1 MTIHGYSKGVLQK
14 IKEHEMKNLRRTV
27 FLFGAA
33 LCLLAACADDPAN
46 NPGDDPPSVDLSVPA
61 PSALPALAAGIKL
74 VDSET
79 EARALFIGAVAS
91 LPDVFQALKVDAD
104 ERFSIRGSSAS
115 RAVSSYSYG
124 PFNYHN
130 DKTLISGMS
139 VTGYFK
145 GSQTSGDYEESVAD
159 AQFELDLLQ
168 GTTKDTI
175 AVKGKI
181 ANAMYIK
188 ERKKTIMSY
197 EYDIDE
203 KSVYALTV
211 TDTAEKTGGR
221 FIFELVAKGKFEI
234 DYWNGDVDFSGL
246 NTTVALK
253 VYDDGHNELWNVD
266 IDITEN
272 SDIFGSLTG
281 VR

>member
-1 MTIHGYSKGVLQK
+1 M
-14 IKEHEMKNLRRTV
+14 EMKNFRRTV

-33 LCLLAACADDPAN
+33 LCLLAACSDD
-46 NPGDDPPSVDLSVPA
+46 PGDDLPSVDLSVPS
-61 PSALPALAAGIKL
+61 PSALPALAAEVKV

-79 EARALFIGAVAS
+79 EARALFMGAVAS
-91 LPDVFQALKVDAD
+91 LPDVLQALKVDAD

-115 RAVSSYSYG
+115 RDVSSYSYG
-124 PFNYHN
+124 PFSYHN
-130 DKTLISGMS
+130 DKTLIPGAS

-145 GSQTSGDYEESVAD
+145 GSQTGGDYEESVVD

-168 GTTKDTI
+168 GMTKDTI
-175 AVKGKI
+175 AVKGQI
-181 ANAMYIK
+181 ADAMYIK
-188 ERKKTIMSY
+188 ERAKSIMSY

-221 FIFELVAKGKFEI
+221 FILELAAKGKFEI
-234 DYWNGDVDFSGL
+234 DYWNGVVDFSGL
-246 NTTVALK
+246 NTAVTLK
-253 VYDDGHNELWNVD
+253 VYDNGHNELWNID

-272 SDIFGSLTG
+272 SNIFNSLTG